1 MTTKNN
7 KYLHMKIR
15 KIVAAA
21 FASLLLFQIS
31 CNRDEDPILPEPK
44 GAYENGIFV
53 LNEGNYGT
61 PSASV
66 TFLSNDMGTI
76 EQDVYKKNN
85 GTDLGDVLQTIAYN
99 GDNAYLV
106 LNNSNKI
113 TVVNR
118 YTFKKTGE
126 ITAQINQP
134 RYISTANNFIYVS
147 NDEYSGPKYVSVYKV
162 SDLSFVKKISFTD
175 TAERIVEAGGT
186 IFVQNATYGFGNTL
200 TRINPATND
209 VASIVTL
216 PNGNIN
222 KTISNN
228 SNVYTIAAGTTDS
241 YIYQIS
247 AAGTITKTTTLTGI
261 SNATNLDID
270 GGKYYFSSGNK
281 VYSMDMNAT
290 VTPTTPLITATGGQ
304 YSVLYGFN
312 VINGSIYTSDANGF
326 TADSKVTVYSTTGS
340 VIKTFDAGRGT
351 NGFSLN

>member
-1 MTTKNN
+1 
-7 KYLHMKIR
+7 MKFS
-15 KIVAAA
+15 KILSSVLA
-21 FASLLLFQIS
+21 LTLLFNIS
-31 CNRDEDPILPEPK
+31 CRSESDEPIELPK

-53 LNEGNYGT
+53 LNEGNFGT

-66 TFLSNDMGTI
+66 TFLSNDLATI

-85 GTDLGDVLQTIAYN
+85 GTDLGDVLQTLTYN

-134 RYISTANNFIYVS
+134 RYISIANNFIYVT
-147 NDEYSGPKYVSVYKV
+147 NDEYLGPKSVTIYKL
-162 SDLSFVKKISFTD
+162 SDLSFVKKIAFTD

-200 TRINPATND
+200 TRINPATNE
-209 VASIVTL
+209 VASVVTL

-228 SNVYTIAAGTTDS
+228 SIVYTIAAGTTDS

-270 GGKYYFSSGNK
+270 GGKYYF
-281 VYSMDMNAT
+281 
-290 VTPTTPLITATGGQ
+290 
-304 YSVLYGFN
+304 F
-312 VINGSIYTSDANGF
+312 F
-326 TADSKVTVYSTTGS
+326 
-340 VIKTFDAGRGT
+340 F
-351 NGFSLN
+351 F

>member
-1 MTTKNN
+1 
-7 KYLHMKIR
+7 MKFS
-15 KIVAAA
+15 KILSSVLA
-21 FASLLLFQIS
+21 LTLLFNIS
-31 CNRDEDPILPEPK
+31 CRTESDEPIELPK

-53 LNEGNYGT
+53 LNEGNFGT

-66 TFLSNDMGTI
+66 TFLSNDLATI

-85 GTDLGDVLQTIAYN
+85 GTDLGDVLQTLTYN

-134 RYISTANNFIYVS
+134 RYISIANNFIYVT
-147 NDEYSGPKYVSVYKV
+147 NDEYLGPKSVTIYKL
-162 SDLSFVKKISFTD
+162 SDLSFVKKIAFTD

-200 TRINPATND
+200 TRINPATNE
-209 VASIVTL
+209 VASVVTL

-228 SNVYTIAAGTTDS
+228 STVYTIAAGTTDS

-281 VYSMDMNAT
+281 VYSMEMSST
-290 VTPTTPLITATGGQ
+290 VTPTTPIVTATGGP
-304 YSVLYGFN
+304 YSALYGFN
-312 VINGSIYTSDANGF
+312 VINGKIYTSDANGF

-340 VIKTFDAGRGT
+340 VIKTFEAGRAT
-351 NGFSLN
+351 NGFFQN

>member
-1 MTTKNN
+1 
-7 KYLHMKIR
+7 MKFS
-15 KIVAAA
+15 KILSSVLA
-21 FASLLLFQIS
+21 LTLLFNIS
-31 CNRDEDPILPEPK
+31 CRTESDEPIELPK

-53 LNEGNYGT
+53 LNEGNFGT

-66 TFLSNDMGTI
+66 TFLSNDLATI

-85 GTDLGDVLQTIAYN
+85 GTDLGDVLQTLTYN

-134 RYISTANNFIYVS
+134 RYISIANNFIYVT
-147 NDEYSGPKYVSVYKV
+147 NDEYLGPKSVTIYKL
-162 SDLSFVKKISFTD
+162 SDLSFVKKIAFTD

-200 TRINPATND
+200 TRINPATNE
-209 VASIVTL
+209 VASVVTL

-228 SNVYTIAAGTTDS
+228 STVYTIAAGTTDS

-281 VYSMDMNAT
+281 VYSMDMSAT
-290 VTPTTPLITATGGQ
+290 VTPTTPIVTATGGP
-304 YSVLYGFN
+304 YSALYGFN
-312 VINGSIYTSDANGF
+312 AINGKIYTSDANGF

-340 VIKTFDAGRGT
+340 VIKTFEAGRAT
-351 NGFSLN
+351 NGFFQN